1 MSWDQIKED
10 GSRLLTYQDF
20 LEAGDT
26 NREAFVLE
34 AIRRHQVSKAYRTAV
49 DADLYDK
56 QQNKTINNYVQKIF
70 DLTGSKLV
78 DFTASNAKIASNFF
92 HRLNT
97 QRVMYSLGQGV
108 SFIDVD
114 ESGEED
120 TTKEALGP
128 HFDHDLQDLAYKAL
142 IHGVCFGFWNL
153 DRMYVF
159 PFTEFA
165 PIWDEYDGTLKAGAR
180 FWRLDP
186 SRPMQ
191 VVLYEEDGYTRF
203 ETRQDAN
210 GSDSEHLV
218 MTGEKRPYIER
229 VAYTPADGI
238 EQVIGGENYSA
249 LPVVPMWGSKLH
261 QSTLVG
267 MRASID
273 SYDLIRS
280 GFANDLTDCAQIYW
294 LVSNAGGMD
303 DTDLQRFLDRLRL
316 NHVALVDS
324 DDGGNAQAYTQEVP
338 YNARKEYLTMIRDG
352 IYEDFGALDVH
363 TVAAGATNDHIDAAY
378 QPMDEEASDFEY
390 QVSEFIQQLLKLM
403 GIDDQPVF
411 KRTRISNQKE
421 QVDMVV
427 AEAQWLD
434 QETILKKLPNI
445 SPDEVQAILD
455 RLDEEDQDRMGNLMG
470 AAAISAGVSREV
482 ADDNTTAAEGL
493 TGDEGDE

>member
-20 LEAGDT
+20 LEAGDS

-34 AIRRHQVSKAYRTAV
+34 AIRRHKASKAYRMAV

-56 QQNKTINNYVQKIF
+56 QQNKTINGYVQKIF

-153 DRMYVF
+153 NRMYVF
-159 PFTEFA
+159 PFTEFV

-203 ETRQDAN
+203 ETRQNAN
-210 GSDSEHLV
+210 GSDSEYLV
-218 MTGEKRPYIER
+218 MTGEKRPYIEK
-229 VAYTPADGI
+229 VTYTPADGI

-303 DTDLQRFLDRLRL
+303 DTDLQKFLDRLRL

-434 QETILKKLPNI
+434 QETILKKLPNV
-445 SPDEVQAILD
+445 SPDEVQAIID

-470 AAAISAGVSREV
+470 AAAISAAIDS
-482 ADDNTTAAEGL
+482 T
-493 TGDEGDE
+493 DEGIDGEE